1 MGCEGSCGA
10 AWADARAACMLTAHL
25 TASTGLANSTRKP
38 SPVVLTILPWCSWT
52 LDSITSRQRPDP
64 SEGPF
69 FVLPHQLREPD
80 HISGKDCCEAP
91 LSSAC
96 CLHELGLGLL
106 YQTTRCAR
114 AQSPS
119 RWCGGRVED
128 HRETMW
134 IALHPSTSK
143 GGHPERQLRQVERL
157 SVVAP

>member
-1 MGCEGSCGA
+1 MGCECSCGA
-10 AWADARAACMLTAHL
+10 AWADARAACIPTAHR
-25 TASTGLANSTRKP
+25 TASTGLAKSTRKP
-38 SPVVLTILPWCSWT
+38 SPVVLTSRPWCSWT
-52 LDSITSRQRPDP
+52 LGSITSRRSALIRARVP
-64 SEGPF
+64 SSSC
-69 FVLPHQLREPD
+69 
-80 HISGKDCCEAP
+80 HISGKDRCQSP